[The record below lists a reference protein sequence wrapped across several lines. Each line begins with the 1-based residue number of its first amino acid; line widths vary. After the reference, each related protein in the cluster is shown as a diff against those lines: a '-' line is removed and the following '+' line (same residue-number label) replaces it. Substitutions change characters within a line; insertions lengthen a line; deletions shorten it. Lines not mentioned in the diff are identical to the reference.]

1 MRGMATH
8 PELSRYVH
16 PGNLDGPSSAISVVK
31 TAFDMSASSVRSGAH
46 LRCSHTLTETTG
58 FIGDVYANPSR
69 SLYKALGL
77 VENLQ
82 KTPAGQN
89 KRSYLTKG
97 LLSNIF
103 QSIMVSIGSC
113 NIPGCAG

>member
-1 MRGMATH
+1 MATH

-58 FIGDVYANPSR
+58 FKGDVYANPSR

-89 KRSYLTKG
+89 KRSYLKKG

-103 QSIMVSIGSC
+103 QSIMVSIRSC